1 MKCLTIKDKF
11 TTIVLE
17 EDINLVQM
25 LQNPIIGDKDKLP
38 LWRFCTQKPDAHG
51 RTNDQLATIHALLI
65 EYDAGEVTIDQ
76 FVEKY
81 KEYAFALYTSPSHA
95 PWKHKFR
102 VILPLDQDYQ
112 FELWTCR
119 EVKCVMKQVFPTIDP
134 TCFTNWQRIPGTANP
149 EHYKYHIN
157 KGKKFSYSLIKDKVD
172 EIVLEEKL
180 DREMACAFRL
190 SSSQGNGEVN
200 REAYKAKV
208 DQTTN
213 ALVRDLPSHE
223 NGSRY
228 SEFCSV
234 MGKLLNCKYPDG
246 EYIYDKHSIKMLLSR
261 VYWDHGLEKALTSFS
276 RRRK

>member
-11 TTIVLE
+11 TTQVLE
-17 EDINLVQM
+17 EEIDLVYM
-25 LQNPIIGDKDKLP
+25 LQNPIVGDKDKLP
-38 LWRFCTQKPDAHG
+38 LWRFCTQKQNAHG
-51 RTNDQLATIHALLI
+51 RTNDQLESIHALLI
-65 EYDAGEVTIDQ
+65 EYDAGEVKIEQ
-76 FVEKY
+76 FIEKY

-102 VILPLDQDYQ
+102 VILPLDKSYP
-112 FELWTCR
+112 FELWTSR
-119 EVKCVMKQVFPTIDP
+119 EVKCAMKDLFPTIDP

-149 EHYKYHIN
+149 LEYKYYLN
-157 KGKKFSYSLIKDKVD
+157 KGKKFSYSHIQPKVD

-180 DREMACAFRL
+180 DREMAGAFRQ
-190 SSSQGNGEVN
+190 SKSQGTGELN

-213 ALVRDLPSHE
+213 ALVRDLPSYE

-234 MGKLLNCKYPDG
+234 MGKMLNCKYPDG
-246 EYIYDKHSIKMLLSR
+246 EWIYGKYEIKTILSQ
-261 VYWDHGLEKALTSFS
+261 VYWDHGLNKALESFA